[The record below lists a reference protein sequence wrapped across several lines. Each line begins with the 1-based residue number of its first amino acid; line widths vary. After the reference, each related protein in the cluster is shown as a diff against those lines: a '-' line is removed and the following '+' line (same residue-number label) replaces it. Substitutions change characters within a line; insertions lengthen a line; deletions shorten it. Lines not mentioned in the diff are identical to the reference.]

1 MTYHLALNKSHGT
14 IFVGVWVDRRSTL
27 NCLLSDFSEVIPPD
41 TPYEVIRKLARAKGN
56 RGTFCF
62 TYNESLT
69 EFFVNYDKT
78 KVEFVGFENL
88 FELLEFVKEQMF
100 LEELAK

>member
-1 MTYHLALNKSHGT
+1 MTYHLALSKSHGT
-14 IFVGVWVDRRSTL
+14 IFVGVWADRRSTL

-62 TYNESLT
+62 TYN
-69 EFFVNYDKT
+69 
-78 KVEFVGFENL
+78 
-88 FELLEFVKEQMF
+88 
-100 LEELAK
+100 